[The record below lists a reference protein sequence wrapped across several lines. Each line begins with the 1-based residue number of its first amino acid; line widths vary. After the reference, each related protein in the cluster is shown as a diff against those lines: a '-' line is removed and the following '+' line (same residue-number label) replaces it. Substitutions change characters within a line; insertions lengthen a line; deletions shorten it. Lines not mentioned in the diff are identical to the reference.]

1 MGMAIGAGYLTVG
14 ICIFLLVAFAKQGFK
29 IRSMTKSKEKTIM
42 DSDTALIIDM
52 ELDKKRSHT
61 DVLTLFRNL
70 DYINYVEEV

>member
-1 MGMAIGAGYLTVG
+1 
-14 ICIFLLVAFAKQGFK
+14 
-29 IRSMTKSKEKTIM
+29 M

-61 DVLTLFRNL
+61 DVLTLFKNL